1 MKDGYQKTYF
11 PYDGLIESEGEYFL
25 GRRNGLWK
33 FYYDKLDLR
42 GEDYY
47 EDTLKMEIIF
57 DSTLE
62 LRMNGEKV
70 SGDIKDGPYKE
81 YFLGRKLQCEGEYFL
96 NLKDG
101 IWTYYS
107 TDEKLIK
114 IEIYEKG
121 KLVNQKKY

>member
-57 DSTLE
+57 DSTFE
-62 LRMNGEKV
+62 
-70 SGDIKDGPYKE
+70 
-81 YFLGRKLQCEGEYFL
+81 
-96 NLKDG
+96 
-101 IWTYYS
+101 
-107 TDEKLIK
+107 
-114 IEIYEKG
+114 
-121 KLVNQKKY
+121 